1 MYDFLAHELRTRRD
15 EPVQDRLT
23 LTLPLPLT
31 LTRLNPSVGRDAM
44 QLGVGVGDQ
53 VIQLTNDYE
62 NLVFNG
68 DIGRVTAVRP
78 GR

>member
-1 MYDFLAHELRTRRD
+1 MTQTLTET
-15 EPVQDRLT
+15 LT
-23 LTLPLPLT
+23 LTLT
-31 LTRLNPSVGRDAM
+31 LTRTRTLTVTLTPTLPRLNPGVGRDAM

>member
-1 MYDFLAHELRTRRD
+1 
-15 EPVQDRLT
+15 
-23 LTLPLPLT
+23 
-31 LTRLNPSVGRDAM
+31 M

>member
-1 MYDFLAHELRTRRD
+1 MC
-15 EPVQDRLT
+15 LT
-23 LTLPLPLT
+23 LTLTRTPTLTLTLTLTPT

>member
-1 MYDFLAHELRTRRD
+1 MLA
-15 EPVQDRLT
+15 PVKRGAAGTYALNQRLKQ
-23 LTLPLPLT
+23 
-31 LTRLNPSVGRDAM
+31 RLNPSVGRDAM

>member
-1 MYDFLAHELRTRRD
+1 MS
-15 EPVQDRLT
+15 QT
-23 LTLPLPLT
+23 LTPPPT
-31 LTRLNPSVGRDAM
+31 PTP
-44 QLGVGVGDQ
+44 DQ

-78 GR
+78 GP